1 MHARYSTK
9 SLACHLE
16 DKHSLHRRAEE
27 GEGRRCRISLVMLRC
42 RINNNKRRTKEQVV
56 PLWWADTALDRCLSR
71 TEGGRR
77 ILQALSHHWCPI
89 TRLEKYTGYIY
100 ITVSYFKKWKEFK
113 GRKDPSWGFS
123 KESMGE
129 LFSHKK
135 SISRGSYRLISPS
148 CVSFTWGLLP
158 EAGERTNISHHPLI
172 AESSWVQRVHQSE
185 YTQKWKLR
193 NTLSILWLNWNPRK
207 RWTEENQ
214 KCD

>member
-1 MHARYSTK
+1 MFPCDGLTQLWIDVYLGLKVGGEYCKPFLIIGVLLPVWRST
-9 SLACHLE
+9 L
-16 DKHSLHRRAEE
+16 
-27 GEGRRCRISLVMLRC
+27 GTFIS
-42 RINNNKRRTKEQVV
+42 
-56 PLWWADTALDRCLSR
+56 P
-71 TEGGRR
+71 
-77 ILQALSHHWCPI
+77 CPI
-89 TRLEKYTGYIY
+89 L
-100 ITVSYFKKWKEFK
+100 KKWKEFK
-113 GRKDPSWGFS
+113 GRKDPSWGFN

-148 CVSFTWGLLP
+148 CVSFTWGLVP
-158 EAGERTNISHHPLI
+158 EAGERTNISHQPLI